1 MLSPALQLKNIVKYY
16 QQVRALDNVSIDIAP
31 GSIHG
36 IIGENGA
43 GKSTLLKIAYGLL
56 AIDDGEIFVDGVKV
70 NIDTPQQAVK
80 HGIGMLHQSTSW
92 LEKRSIIDN
101 IILGDSNQS
110 WVGRNDV
117 SARFELEQL
126 CREFGFSFSLDTLI
140 SALDYSQRQLV
151 DILRSLYR
159 GAKVLILDE
168 PTALLSSSQSSHL
181 IELLSLLKMQGVSI
195 VIVAHKLA
203 ILHQLCDVISVM
215 SQGMVIAQVNPR
227 NITMGALSKLMIG
240 REITLPHSRVKK
252 SIDHRVERLKV
263 TNLSIK
269 TRGRFGFGRDAL
281 RLFDIDLT
289 VQSHEITALVGLPNS
304 GHELLLEVLSGHRGF
319 TAGRITMN
327 KKRFKPSNHYG
338 VKQAHKMAIAS
349 APDPLLGIGL
359 VKELP
364 MYESALLGYHQHL
377 SSDISF
383 FKDSLYIRRC
393 RDMMKLW
400 DVRPVLPE
408 LRSGYFS
415 GGNQQKMIL
424 ARELSHNP
432 DLLLLSQPSHGVDVG
447 ATESIYKRLFKL
459 REQGGS
465 IMFCSTDL
473 DEVMS
478 LSDRVVLFEQG
489 QIIGQ
494 YKTQDLT
501 KNELSLMLINE
512 AACE

>member
-43 GKSTLLKIAYGLL
+43 GKSTLLKIAYGLMTP
-56 AIDDGEIFVDGVKV
+56 DDGVIFVDGVKV
-70 NIDTPQQAVK
+70 SIENPQQAVQ

-92 LEKRSIIDN
+92 LEKRSIIEN
-101 IILGDSNQS
+101 IILGDANQTLFA
-110 WVGRNDV
+110 RHHAK
-117 SARFELEQL
+117 ARFELEQL
-126 CREFGFSFSLDTLI
+126 CREFGFDFSLDTLI

-168 PTALLSSSQSSHL
+168 PTALLSPSQSNHL
-181 IELLSLLKMQGVSI
+181 IQLLSLLKRQGVSI

-215 SQGMVIAQVNPR
+215 SQGMLIAQVKPQE
-227 NITMGALSKLMIG
+227 ITLGALSKLMVG
-240 REITLPHSRVKK
+240 REITLPHPRIRESVDN
-252 SIDHRVERLKV
+252 SVERLKV
-263 TNLSIK
+263 SNLGIK
-269 TRGRFGFGRDAL
+269 TKGRFGFGRDSL
-281 RLFDIDLT
+281 SLSNIDLT
-289 VQSHEITALVGLPNS
+289 VNSHEIVALVGLPNA
-304 GHELLLEVLSGHRGF
+304 GHQLLLEVLSGHRDF
-319 TAGRITMN
+319 TDGRISIN

-338 VKQAHKMAIAS
+338 VKQAHQLGIAS
-349 APDPLLGIGL
+349 APDPLLGVGL

-364 MYESALLGYHQHL
+364 MYESALLGYHQYFSSNL
-377 SSDISF
+377 SP
-383 FKDSLYIRRC
+383 FKENLYIRRC
-393 RDMMKLW
+393 KEMMKQW
-400 DVRPVLPE
+400 DVRPVIPE

-424 ARELSHNP
+424 ARELSNNP
-432 DLLLLSQPSHGVDVG
+432 TLLLLNQPTHGVDIG
-447 ATESIYKRLFKL
+447 ATESIYKRLFEL

-465 IMFCSTDL
+465 VVFCSTDL
-473 DEVMS
+473 DEVLS
-478 LSDRVVLFEQG
+478 LSDRVILFEQG
-489 QIIGQ
+489 KIMGQ
-494 YKTQDLT
+494 YNTLSLT

-512 AACE
+512 VASE